1 MSGSDLRNETD
12 RTSDFEAS
20 THFADP
26 LFKRGQR
33 FTTVLVQINWS
44 IRRLLFIWVLFP
56 KTWRWKMETLFTWCH
71 SLCWCIWFSCNA
83 YFKRFGATINDEC
96 NFFSDMWALGTIIM
110 ITGGTSGWLN
120 SGITS
125 LFLTTW
131 GPEKSRPYIAS
142 FHFTFS
148 IGAILAPF
156 LVGLYKESLIWLN

>member
-1 MSGSDLRNETD
+1 MR
-12 RTSDFEAS
+12 
-20 THFADP
+20 
-26 LFKRGQR
+26 
-33 FTTVLVQINWS
+33 
-44 IRRLLFIWVLFP
+44 
-56 KTWRWKMETLFTWCH
+56 
-71 SLCWCIWFSCNA
+71 
-83 YFKRFGATINDEC
+83 ATIRDQLPSWMKAC
-96 NFFSDMWALGTIIM
+96 NFFFPDMWALGTIIM

-156 LVGLYKESLIWLN
+156 LVGLYKDLVNFDSDALLRVNFNQTKKA

>member
-1 MSGSDLRNETD
+1 MSGSDLRNKTD

-71 SLCWCIWFSCNA
+71 SL
-83 YFKRFGATINDEC
+83 R
-96 NFFSDMWALGTIIM
+96 
-110 ITGGTSGWLN
+110 
-120 SGITS
+120 
-125 LFLTTW
+125 
-131 GPEKSRPYIAS
+131 
-142 FHFTFS
+142 
-148 IGAILAPF
+148 
-156 LVGLYKESLIWLN
+156 

>member
-1 MSGSDLRNETD
+1 MI
-12 RTSDFEAS
+12 A
-20 THFADP
+20 
-26 LFKRGQR
+26 
-33 FTTVLVQINWS
+33 I
-44 IRRLLFIWVLFP
+44 
-56 KTWRWKMETLFTWCH
+56 
-71 SLCWCIWFSCNA
+71 
-83 YFKRFGATINDEC
+83 
-96 NFFSDMWALGTIIM
+96 FFSDMWALGTIIM

-156 LVGLYKESLIWLN
+156 LVGLYKDLVELKVDFESDGLLRVNFNQTNKSLTIHLNAARIKATIVPIMEHTLTHLLFKVIFNVNRATCGISCVMENISRLIFKRPHIWTKIFYATTEL